1 MLKKMTALLLAL
13 AVMTALLAGCGAA
26 REPVIL
32 PPEELQ
38 GLTSHQ
44 WLSVTEDYL
53 REMLTRWGCSEEDY
67 REELNMSVIDYRY
80 PYVRRDGKAV
90 IAEVTLRYQP
100 TEAMLTDGLWWGE
113 TPRWERDWCLA
124 RRQILINCING
135 EWQYGGSATDG
146 LDTEDFREF
155 TEAERA
161 CVEYPPLSPREQ
173 DPDGRLRYYLAIP
186 SLIAGQSEVTVT
198 DLQVTDAAPDR
209 FTGLTLGESPREVTV
224 ELPEQSMSAPWP
236 WWIPRPGDL
245 VWVVSLPTE
254 EEADRIPSNEL
265 LSIFERF
272 PSDPAAPE
280 TIPPGGVP

>member
-1 MLKKMTALLLAL
+1 MLKKMIALLLAL

-26 REPVIL
+26 RGPDTL
-32 PPEELQ
+32 PSEEIQ

-53 REMLTRWGCSEEDY
+53 REMLTRWGCSKW
-67 REELNMSVIDYRY
+67 EELDRQRLEMRL
-80 PYVRRDGKAV
+80 PYIRWDGEAV
-90 IAEVTLRYQP
+90 IAEIFLVYRP
-100 TEAMLTDGLWWGE
+100 NEAMLADGLWWGE
-113 TPRWERDWCLA
+113 TPRWEGDWCLA

-198 DLQVTDAAPDR
+198 DLQVTEAALDR
-209 FTGLTLGESPREVTV
+209 FTGLTLGESSREVTV
-224 ELPEQSMSAPWP
+224 ELPEQSTSAPWP
-236 WWIPRPGDL
+236 WWIPRLGDL
-245 VWVVSLPTE
+245 VWVASLPTE

-272 PSDPAAPE
+272 PSDSAAPE